1 MKDGLTKEIDR
12 PETTDRF
19 EEFLGRY
26 DARLIL
32 VSDSDVGREIPLDRE
47 RLGLGRGP
55 GVEVAFDDPSMSRQH
70 AVIEFVNEGFRVRDL
85 GSTNG
90 VLLNGK
96 PVQAADIK
104 HGDQLDIG
112 SRRMT
117 LVIDERSVEP
127 DVYELELD

>member
-1 MKDGLTKEIDR
+1 
-12 PETTDRF
+12 
-19 EEFLGRY
+19 
-26 DARLIL
+26 
-32 VSDSDVGREIPLDRE
+32 
-47 RLGLGRGP
+47 
-55 GVEVAFDDPSMSRQH
+55 MSRQH
-70 AVIEFVNEGFRVRDL
+70 AVIEFANEGFRVRDL